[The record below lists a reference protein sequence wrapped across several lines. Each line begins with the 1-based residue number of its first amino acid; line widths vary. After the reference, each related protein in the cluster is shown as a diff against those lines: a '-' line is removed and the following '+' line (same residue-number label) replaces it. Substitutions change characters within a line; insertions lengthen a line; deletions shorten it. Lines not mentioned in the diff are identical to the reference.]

1 MTNSQD
7 KTMSAI
13 VTNGTIAI
21 DNHMVLILVHIDIIV
36 VEDVL
41 IDGRVEVNI
50 ITNKLWVKLGLP
62 KPNHAP
68 YNSIPNHIV
77 TRPIGLI
84 RNLEIQIYGIH
95 SMLH

>member
-1 MTNSQD
+1 MF
-7 KTMSAI
+7 AI

-21 DNHMVLILVHIDIIV
+21 NNHMVLILVHIDIIV

-41 IDGRVEVNI
+41 IDGRAEVNI

-62 KPNHAP
+62 KHNHAP

-77 TRPIGLI
+77 TRLIGLI
-84 RNLEIQIYGIH
+84 KDLEIQIYGIH
-95 SMLH
+95 SILH